1 MLYFGPW
8 PLPPYCCKDSV
19 IFIVNGRSIFNQ
31 IFAYAGICGWP
42 MQSAHLWHATGHNG
56 PHPVS
61 HEPPKTARQ
70 EQRPM
75 RPGSGSAAQQGFED
89 GAASALGSGA
99 AVRLSMPLRL
109 SVGPRALRR
118 AASRLL
124 LFMAS
129 TFVHRYKPLGSL
141 NPSTRPPSVAI
152 ADWYWLSGRP
162 RPSFHLSAVA
172 AAALALL
179 ASNGVPAALSHV
191 CPPIAIVYG
200 SMLHVACHQLSG
212 TTTTSDG
219 YANLSR

>member
-99 AVRLSMPLRL
+99 AGRLSMPLLL
-109 SVGPRALRR
+109 SVGPRTCVAPRHVCFYLWHLHSYIATNHSVASIPRR
-118 AASRLL
+118 
-124 LFMAS
+124 
-129 TFVHRYKPLGSL
+129 G
-141 NPSTRPPSVAI
+141 RPPWQS
-152 ADWYWLSGRP
+152 
-162 RPSFHLSAVA
+162 
-172 AAALALL
+172 
-179 ASNGVPAALSHV
+179 
-191 CPPIAIVYG
+191 PIGIG
-200 SMLHVACHQLSG
+200 
-212 TTTTSDG
+212 
-219 YANLSR
+219 